1 LSISSS
7 LSSPRGTLSTRA
19 TTIYAAIAAISFSAT
34 SSAPTPLYHFYQKT
48 MDLSPLTVTVIFA
61 AYAFAMMASFLT
73 VARLSDYVGRRP
85 MIFAALAINA
95 VALLLFITAGQAWEL
110 ILARVVQGFGTGIA
124 LTTLGA
130 TILDTDKANGSLYN
144 SVTAFVGLMLG
155 TLVGGILVAFAPLP
169 GQLIYVLLLAV
180 TLIEAAM
187 LLVTPETTSGRPG
200 ALAVLKP
207 HVSVPKAALPALI
220 KLLPLNV
227 AGWALGGFY
236 LSLMPTLVTLTTGAK
251 SLFVG
256 AAVVSALMLTASI
269 TVLAFR
275 KLAPERMLL
284 IAMLGLIGGIAVTLG
299 AVYLQSAPLMILG
312 TIFVGVG
319 FGNAYSGN
327 LRTLLPLAGE
337 HERAGLLAAYFVESY
352 LAFAIP
358 AIAAGLAAPVLGL
371 VTTSYIYGAVMIGL
385 IAVSLVATQQK
396 RREIMLEI

>member
-1 LSISSS
+1 MSISSS

>member
-1 LSISSS
+1 MSISSS

-130 TILDTDKANGSLYN
+130 MILDTDKANGSLYN

>member
-1 LSISSS
+1 MSISTS
-7 LSSPRGTLSTRA
+7 LSSPHGTLSTRA
-19 TTIYAAIAAISFSAT
+19 TTIYAAIAAISFSAA
-34 SSAPTPLYHFYQKT
+34 SSAPTPLYHFYQQS
-48 MDLSPLTVTVIFA
+48 MGLSPLVVTVIFA

-73 VARLSDYVGRRP
+73 VARLSDYIGRRP
-85 MIFAALAINA
+85 MILAALAINA
-95 VALLLFITAGQAWEL
+95 VALLIFITAGEAWEL
-110 ILARVVQGFGTGIA
+110 ILARVVQGFATGIA

-130 TILDTDKANGSLYN
+130 TILDTDKVNGSLYN
-144 SVTAFVGLMLG
+144 SVTAFLGLMLG

-180 TLIEAAM
+180 TLVEAAV
-187 LLVTPETTSGRPG
+187 LLVTPETTTGRPG
-200 ALAVLKP
+200 ALTVLKP
-207 HVSVPKAALPALI
+207 HVSVPKAALPVLI

-236 LSLMPTLVTLTTGAK
+236 LSLMPTLVTVTTHAT

-312 TIFVGVG
+312 TIIAGVG

-385 IAVSLVATQQK
+385 IVVSLVATQRK